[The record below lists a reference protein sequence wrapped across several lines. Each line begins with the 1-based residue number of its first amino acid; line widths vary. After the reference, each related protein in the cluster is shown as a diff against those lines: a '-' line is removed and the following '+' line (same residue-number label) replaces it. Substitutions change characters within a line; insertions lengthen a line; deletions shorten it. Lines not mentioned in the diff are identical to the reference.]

1 MKVLLTAINAKYIH
15 SNLAVR
21 SLRSY
26 AERYADQIEIAEFTI
41 NQYKDYILEEI
52 YRKKPDI
59 LAFSC
64 YIWNMEYVLDILEN
78 VGLILPETKIWL
90 GGPEVSYDSEQLL
103 RKYSQITGIMVGE
116 GEQIFLDLMDYYLE
130 GNGKLEHIPGIIYRE
145 EDTVRTSC
153 FPHPS
158 RYLDMDELP
167 FVYNDME
174 EFANKIIY
182 YESSRGCPF
191 SCRYCLSSI
200 DRRVRFRALGL
211 VTKELQIFLD
221 YRVPQVKFVDR
232 TFNCNH
238 EHAMGIWR
246 YILEHDNGVTNF
258 HFEIEADLI
267 REDELELLAQM
278 RPGLVQLEIG
288 VQSTNPRTLE
298 AVHRRTDF
306 EKIARVSRRITEGHN
321 IHQHLDL
328 IAGLP
333 YEDYESFGRSFD
345 MVYEL
350 HPQELQLGFL
360 KVLKGSGMQ
369 EDAHRYGIVYRKKPT
384 YEVLSTRW
392 LTFGEILKLKA
403 VEEMLEVYHNSQQF
417 SNTIRAL
424 EIQFPSPFSLYESLA
439 EFYEKKGKGGAAY
452 SRMQRLELLRDFA
465 HETDPERGEWYDEQ
479 LILDLYLREN
489 AKTRPAWAKDQGAD
503 RPQMVQF
510 YKKEE
515 ETHVFLPGYEAYNW
529 KQLMKM
535 THLEHFYYRYG
546 KEEEHWMLFDYQERD
561 PLTRDA
567 RTKTLI
573 FPAFPYKIINN

>member
-26 AERYADQIEIAEFTI
+26 AERYADRIEIAEFTI

-52 YRKKPDI
+52 YRTKPDI

-64 YIWNMEYVLDILEN
+64 YIWNMEYVLDVLEN
-78 VGLILPETKIWL
+78 VRLVLPETKIWL

-103 RKYSQITGIMVGE
+103 RKYPQITGIMVGE

-130 GNGKLEHIPGIIYRE
+130 GKGNLENIPGIVYRE
-145 EDTVRTSC
+145 EDTVRISR
-153 FPHPS
+153 FSHPS
-158 RYLDMDELP
+158 RYLDMDDLP
-167 FVYNDME
+167 FVYDNME

-191 SCRYCLSSI
+191 SCRYCLSSM
-200 DRRVRFRALGL
+200 DRRVRFRSLGL
-211 VTKELQIFLD
+211 ATKELQIFLD

-238 EHAMGIWR
+238 DHAMGIWR

-333 YEDYESFGRSFD
+333 YEHYESFRRSFD
-345 MVYEL
+345 MVYGL
-350 HPQELQLGFL
+350 SPQELQLGFL

-369 EDAHRYGIVYRKKPT
+369 ADAEKYSIVYRKRPT
-384 YEVLSTRW
+384 YEVLSTEW
-392 LTFGEILKLKA
+392 LTYGEILKLKA

-417 SNTIRAL
+417 THTIRAL
-424 EIQFPSPFSLYESLA
+424 EKQFASPFALYESLA
-439 EFYEKKGKGGAAY
+439 EFYDRKGTKGAAY

-465 HETDPERGEWYDEQ
+465 HETDPRRAGWYDEQ
-479 LILDLYLREN
+479 LLLDLYLREN
-489 AKTRPAWAKDQGAD
+489 AKTRPAWAKEQASD

-535 THLEHFYYRYG
+535 THMEHFYYSDG
-546 KEEEHWMLFDYQERD
+546 KEEEHWMLFDYRERD

-567 RTKTLI
+567 RTKILI
-573 FPAFPYKIINN
+573 LPAFL